1 MLTFFKFYA
10 CFLCLS
16 TLSYGPTVS
25 TQDKW
30 TPLHYASQN
39 GHTEVAAL
47 LVQGGADVNA
57 RTKVSDSR
65 LSRG

>member
-10 CFLCLS
+10 CFLCVS
-16 TLSYGPTVS
+16 TLSSDPTIS
-25 TQDKW
+25 TQDKE
-30 TPLHYASQN
+30 TPLHLASKN

-57 RTKVSDSR
+57 STKVSDSR
-65 LSRG
+65 LK

>member
-1 MLTFFKFYA
+1 MLTFLKFYA

-16 TLSYGPTVS
+16 TLSSGPTIS
-25 TQDKW
+25 TQDQE
-30 TPLHYASQN
+30 TPLHLASQR

-57 RTKVSDSR
+57 REKVSDSR
-65 LSRG
+65 LR